1 MFHQPIHPALKTP
14 NYHDLDRPI
23 VELFERVV
31 AWRPDK
37 LALSD
42 KARCLTFGE
51 AWQACLHLAS
61 RITAVTPEGRPVG
74 ILMPS
79 NALFPVCELACL
91 VAGRPF
97 VAVDPSYPAVRN
109 QRIG

>member
-1 MFHQPIHPALKTP
+1 MCDISYRSRQSSVCLSITRQGGLTSDMFRQPIHPALKTP
-14 NYHDLDRPI
+14 RYDDLDCPI

-31 AWRPDK
+31 AWCPAK

-42 KARCLTFGE
+42 KARRLTFRE
-51 AWQACLHLAS
+51 AWQTCLHLAS

-79 NALFPVCELACL
+79 NALFPVC
-91 VAGRPF
+91 
-97 VAVDPSYPAVRN
+97 
-109 QRIG
+109 